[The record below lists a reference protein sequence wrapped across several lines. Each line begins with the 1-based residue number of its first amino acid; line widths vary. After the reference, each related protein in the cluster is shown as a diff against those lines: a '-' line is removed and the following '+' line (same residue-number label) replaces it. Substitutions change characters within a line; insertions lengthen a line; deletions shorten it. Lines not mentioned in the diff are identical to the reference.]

1 MEWHLSLCTRTCLF
15 CRVCILHPDLQNLM
29 DNKRNMMNLALKSDC
44 CLVNF
49 CMMSIHCGQS
59 VEYSLTIMIYSLD
72 PLPYTLYH

>member
-1 MEWHLSLCTRTCLF
+1 
-15 CRVCILHPDLQNLM
+15 M